1 MIEKLQGPVLLSIRS
16 ARPRAFPFR
25 RGRELLLP
33 TFLGCLRT
41 RMPARTLLSP
51 HCMRSCTHNDCLAA
65 LALCTACVS
74 SSLPPCFSG
83 LLPPFSLR
91 QPHLPSPLA
100 QGFTFGD
107 KLLRAAMVK
116 VSYND
121 GPVASEASGAESG
134 NASAGSSDDAAS
146 GSE

>member
-1 MIEKLQGPVLLSIRS
+1 ML
-16 ARPRAFPFR
+16 
-25 RGRELLLP
+25 
-33 TFLGCLRT
+33 
-41 RMPARTLLSP
+41 
-51 HCMRSCTHNDCLAA
+51 SCTHNHHFAA
-65 LALCTACVS
+65 LALCTACVP
-74 SSLPPCFSG
+74 SLPSSFSH
-83 LLPPFSLR
+83 LLPPSSSR
-91 QPHLPSPLA
+91 QPHLPPPLA

-134 NASAGSSDDAAS
+134 DASAGSSDAAAS